1 MSGIANKKAKISGI
15 IFLIAIIAITIFLVV
30 FTFIT
35 VGKPFVIHDFEEME
49 QATVEDYKELGTEDY
64 YVIVYNEDSYK
75 HDLIKEVVIEYANY
89 ARTTESA
96 IKIYAMNYQENLDIC
111 NSNHLNIS
119 SKIDTNIPTLIKIS
133 NNSIVSADTKITVS
147 TINETLVKAMNK

>member
-49 QATVEDYKELGTEDY
+49 QATVEDYKEL
-64 YVIVYNEDSYK
+64 VYNEDSYK

-119 SKIDTNIPTLIKIS
+119 SKIDTNITTLIKIS

>member
-1 MSGIANKKAKISGI
+1 
-15 IFLIAIIAITIFLVV
+15 
-30 FTFIT
+30 
-35 VGKPFVIHDFEEME
+35 
-49 QATVEDYKELGTEDY
+49 
-64 YVIVYNEDSYK
+64 
-75 HDLIKEVVIEYANY
+75 
-89 ARTTESA
+89 
-96 IKIYAMNYQENLDIC
+96 MNYQENLDIC